1 MRVSSRA
8 HKECRGWAQLTFAH
22 ALRLQSKPI
31 HVALGRHRLHC
42 DMPSSVTKQRV
53 TSTNRSILD
62 DGKCSLEFLGGGE
75 GGGLTHNSRGSGR
88 LPAGMNTSSKKPS
101 VTVPRHDERWVSMV
115 RLNMG
120 CCVPRDK
127 AYFAARACSWKRA
140 TAGRAFDTSGVH
152 AADVTDHD
160 FVYEGPKHYHVEHG
174 DDVGGALSYPWVHA
188 ALHSGTKPQAS

>member
-1 MRVSSRA
+1 
-8 HKECRGWAQLTFAH
+8 
-22 ALRLQSKPI
+22 
-31 HVALGRHRLHC
+31 
-42 DMPSSVTKQRV
+42 
-53 TSTNRSILD
+53 
-62 DGKCSLEFLGGGE
+62 
-75 GGGLTHNSRGSGR
+75 
-88 LPAGMNTSSKKPS
+88 MNTSSKKPS